1 MAGRKKSTQLQ
12 STYDCSASE
21 LLKKIP
27 GLLQM
32 DEETGTKAI
41 ADLLWNQKWIPPAK
55 SFNPYVF
62 FSIQRRC
69 KRPVS

>member
-12 STYDCSASE
+12 RTYCRSAKE

-27 GLLQM
+27 GLLEM
-32 DEETGTKAI
+32 DEESGTKAI

-69 KRPVS
+69 RRPVN